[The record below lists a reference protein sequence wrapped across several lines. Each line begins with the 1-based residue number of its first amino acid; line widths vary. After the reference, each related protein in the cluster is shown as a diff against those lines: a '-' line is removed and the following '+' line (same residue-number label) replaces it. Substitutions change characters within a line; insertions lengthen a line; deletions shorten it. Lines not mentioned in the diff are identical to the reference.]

1 MQNCIII
8 PTLNEKGNISKIYYK
23 IKKYSLKTDI
33 LFIDD
38 NSADGSRQEIKH
50 LSRRYKNIKYLF
62 RNSKKGIGSA
72 HKEGIKYCY
81 KKKYKTIITMDC
93 DGTHDPKYIKQL
105 IFYSK
110 NYDYISTNRFLNKN
124 LLSDWPFQR
133 LMITKI
139 RHFLISLLLK
149 ISFDAS
155 GAYRCFETKKIKLSD
170 ILSAKN
176 NDYAFF
182 WQITYMLFKKNYSI
196 YEIPVKLPYRK
207 LGKSKMK
214 FHHMYSSL
222 FYLIKL
228 YFYDKK

>member
-8 PTLNEKGNISKIYYK
+8 PTLNEKGNILKIYFK
-23 IKKYSLKTDI
+23 IKECKIKTDI

-38 NSADGSRQEIKH
+38 NSTDGSREEIKF
-50 LSRRYKNIKYLF
+50 LSKRYKNVKYLF

-81 KKKYKTIITMDC
+81 KKKYNTIITMDC
-93 DGTHDPKYIKQL
+93 DGTHDPKYVKKL

-110 NYDYISTNRFLNKN
+110 KFDYISTNRFLSKN

-133 LMITKI
+133 LLITKI
-139 RHFLISLLLK
+139 RHYLISLLLN

-155 GAYRCFETKKIKLSD
+155 GAYRCFKTEKIKLLD
-170 ILSAKN
+170 IMSAKN

-182 WQITYMLFKKNYSI
+182 WEITYIIYKKNYSI

-214 FHHMYSSL
+214 LHHMYSSL
-222 FYLIKL
+222 FNLIKL
-228 YFYDKK
+228 YFSNEK